1 MTLSGE
7 RPALKEVFE
16 YPPEK
21 TRKLESYIRPV
32 ETRTT
37 NISGGNNPRF
47 VIHVAHVIF
56 NSHTNG
62 LLIKCQMKN
71 NQISETHSRELVIR
85 NHYDSLI

>member
-1 MTLSGE
+1 MGGLQIIMTLSGE
-7 RPALKEVFE
+7 RPALKKVFE

-47 VIHVAHVIF
+47 VIHVAHV
-56 NSHTNG
+56 N
-62 LLIKCQMKN
+62 
-71 NQISETHSRELVIR
+71 
-85 NHYDSLI
+85 

>member
-1 MTLSGE
+1 MKYKMGGLQMTLSGE
-7 RPALKEVFE
+7 RPALKKVFE

-47 VIHVAHVIF
+47 VVHVAHV
-56 NSHTNG
+56 
-62 LLIKCQMKN
+62 K
-71 NQISETHSRELVIR
+71 ELVDKR
-85 NHYDSLI
+85 EYQNV

>member
-1 MTLSGE
+1 
-7 RPALKEVFE
+7 VFE

-47 VIHVAHVIF
+47 VIHVAHV
-56 NSHTNG
+56 S
-62 LLIKCQMKN
+62 
-71 NQISETHSRELVIR
+71 
-85 NHYDSLI
+85 